1 MALLMYDDL
10 RKMDSPTST
19 LLDFLESAYQAGR
32 RPPAG
37 TSKVSGT
44 SPPLRYI
51 WARKRRVRIPEPAVH
66 PRVIMQPARAHREWV
81 SSDLQARLFEVEVAL
96 DAVHSLVADTALV
109 A

>member
-10 RKMDSPTST
+10 RKMDSPTSA

-44 SPPLRYI
+44 SPPPI
-51 WARKRRVRIPEPAVH
+51 SVTKAEPIASAGSQRVSAVH
-66 PRVIMQPARAHREWV
+66 PG
-81 SSDLQARLFEVEVAL
+81 
-96 DAVHSLVADTALV
+96 
-109 A
+109 